1 MKTEMR
7 VAESKLRGLRD
18 AHEPTAD
25 LYVRVRGDHLILGR
39 SEPIGPNA
47 EMENDDRVRLTRL
60 SASAYGLSVKRHT
73 GRWERTPFSGSMED
87 MVDTILGC
95 MPHLVA
101 PYQSVSELMASS
113 TSSCSRCVLVLQFD
127 NTTYPAPSV

>member
-7 VAESKLRGLRD
+7 ISESKLRGLLD

-25 LYVRVRGDHLILGR
+25 LYVRVHGDHLILGR
-39 SEPIGPNA
+39 REPVGSNG

-60 SASAYGLSVKRHT
+60 STSTYGLSVKRHT
-73 GRWERTPFSGSMED
+73 GRWERTPFSGDMEE

-95 MPHLVA
+95 MQHLVA
-101 PYQSVSELMASS
+101 PY
-113 TSSCSRCVLVLQFD
+113 
-127 NTTYPAPSV
+127 

>member
-7 VAESKLRGLRD
+7 IAESKLRGVLD
-18 AHEPTAD
+18 THEPTAD

-39 SEPIGPNA
+39 REPVGPNG

-60 SASAYGLSVKRHT
+60 SASKYGLSVKRHT
-73 GRWERTPFSGSMED
+73 GRWERTPFSGSIEE

-95 MPHLVA
+95 MQHLVA
-101 PYQSVSELMASS
+101 HY
-113 TSSCSRCVLVLQFD
+113 
-127 NTTYPAPSV
+127 

>member
-7 VAESKLRGLRD
+7 IAESKLRGLLE

-25 LYVRVRGDHLILGR
+25 LYVRVQGDHLILGR
-39 SEPIGPNA
+39 REPVGPNG

-60 SASAYGLSVKRHT
+60 PASTYGLSVKRHT
-73 GRWERTPFSGSMED
+73 GRWERTPFSGSMAE

-95 MPHLVA
+95 MQHLVA
-101 PYQSVSELMASS
+101 PY
-113 TSSCSRCVLVLQFD
+113 
-127 NTTYPAPSV
+127 